1 MPGLGD
7 ELRAAREAR
16 RLSLSEV
23 AEQIHIRALYLQ
35 NIEEED
41 WRAIGAPVYVRG
53 FIRTYA
59 RFLGLDPARAVAE
72 FNALGDVSEP
82 VAHAAEGRG
91 VRIPTPNRG
100 SSGAGPSPWL
110 VIAAFAAF
118 ALVALFG
125 YDYYQWRTAGNRVAV
140 LTASPAAHKTPRR
153 AVTATRSLAA
163 LPKPTAALPKPTAA
177 PPRMIEVRL
186 TETSWLRTDV
196 DGAKA
201 LEGTY
206 PAGTRL
212 EFHGRSANIRTGNAG
227 GVHVF
232 LNGKDEGTMGSVGD
246 VAERTFTL
254 AQE

>member
-23 AEQIHIRALYLQ
+23 AERIHIRALYLQ
-35 NIEEED
+35 NIEEGD

-53 FIRTYA
+53 FVRTYA
-59 RFLGLDPARAVAE
+59 RFLGLDPTRAVAE
-72 FNALGDVSEP
+72 LNALGEVSEP
-82 VAHAAEGRG
+82 VARAAEGGG
-91 VRIPTPNRG
+91 VRIPTATRG
-100 SSGAGPSPWL
+100 SADVGPSPWL
-110 VIAAFAAF
+110 VVAAFAAF

-125 YDYYQWRTAGNRVAV
+125 YDYYQWRTAGNPVAAV
-140 LTASPAAHKTPRR
+140 TASPAADTAPRP
-153 AVTATRSLAA
+153 ALMATRSVAP
-163 LPKPTAALPKPTAA
+163 LPKPAVVPART
-177 PPRMIEVRL
+177 IEVRL
-186 TETSWLRTDV
+186 TEASWLRIDV

-212 EFHGRSANIRTGNAG
+212 QFHGRSASIRAGNAG

-246 VAERTFTL
+246 VVERTFTL